1 MNVGEWSTRWAER
14 YPHEPCIKCGD
25 LAFTKGEFNIRVNR
39 LAHALQEA
47 GVKKGDRVAVLL
59 ANTHVYLE
67 ILQALCKLGGVMVP
81 LNFRLAAPELE
92 FILNDSEPVM
102 RVYSPGVPAPCGGNP
117 GKGPEREAV
126 HLRTGGRRRERQ

>member
-14 YPHEPCIKCGD
+14 YPHEALIKCGD
-25 LAFTKGEFNIRVNR
+25 LAFTKGEFNLRVNR
-39 LAHALQEA
+39 LGHALQEA

-102 RVYSPGVPAPCGGNP
+102 LVYSPEFLPLVEEIRGKVPSVKQFIC
-117 GKGPEREAV
+117 
-126 HLRTGGRRRERQ
+126 